1 MAFSFL
7 TRHSDR
13 YVACI
18 KATIKLNLFKVKQ
31 HSTPHILFTSV
42 GINLDL
48 IYLSTM
54 TRKDISSVAA
64 NCRCRLCAKP
74 FDNFGDM
81 QRLELIKHVQ
91 EGDIDNQ
98 LEK

>member
-1 MAFSFL
+1 MI
-7 TRHSDR
+7 DVG
-13 YVACI
+13 YI

-31 HSTPHILFTSV
+31 HSTPPILFTSV

-64 NCRCRLCAKP
+64 NCRCRLCTKP

-91 EGDIDNQ
+91 EGDIGNK